1 LAQERKQFADF
12 AQFLPRAALF
22 PVEGYAPCDP
32 LNRAEEVAEHGHLSL
47 AAILVNDILKKKG
60 RTAFV
65 QNPFVNFGHL
75 AVGGDLFGYS
85 HQITVFLKPV
95 DKVTQGCV
103 GGHGRVSVSRK
114 HIAREGAGVT
124 PLTRHNPTMPSAR
137 VGQDSRYVNHDR
149 TCRRTFM
156 KLWKRL
162 IMVAGLSLA
171 VAENANADAG
181 LVHISPS
188 LALAEPCGSG
198 SGCAFTWTLATRFG
212 VALDFAEKRYGRRDL
227 NWTLLG
233 VDFARVNAP
242 QIFYAGHGG
251 GRQDIVIQLTTS
263 AAVNEK
269 QALFQLAVRSS
280 GIEIGPGYISAENYQ
295 DAYWTIVELERAQP
309 DFQRRTAALRRRHK
323 SLFLTKLEREKPGAK
338 AGPYGDAS
346 RVSMVCGA
354 NHLLL

>member
-1 LAQERKQFADF
+1 
-12 AQFLPRAALF
+12 
-22 PVEGYAPCDP
+22 
-32 LNRAEEVAEHGHLSL
+32 
-47 AAILVNDILKKKG
+47 
-60 RTAFV
+60 
-65 QNPFVNFGHL
+65 
-75 AVGGDLFGYS
+75 
-85 HQITVFLKPV
+85 
-95 DKVTQGCV
+95 
-103 GGHGRVSVSRK
+103 
-114 HIAREGAGVT
+114 
-124 PLTRHNPTMPSAR
+124 
-137 VGQDSRYVNHDR
+137 
-149 TCRRTFM
+149 M

-269 QALFQLAVRSS
+269 QALFQLAHEVVHVLSPIGPGVASSVLEEGIATYNSLDFVRSS

-323 SLFLTKLEREKPGAK
+323 SLSGLSARKIRAAYPNIGIALAQRL
-338 AGPYGDAS
+338 AS
-346 RVSMVCGA
+346 
-354 NHLLL
+354 NF